1 MNHYELPTPELL
13 DSGHVNLSVS
23 AEEVEQKK
31 NVILHVFEDL
41 GIEIF
46 DVKETVGP
54 SSIFYELSLPIVNDW
69 EKAKKKYSK
78 IFLYIDGCRADITV
92 HDPREQVITVEVSRK
107 EKESFSIRSAIESKA
122 FQEGDAILPVVLGK
136 TNMNEILVTDLVKC
150 PHLLIAGDKDNG
162 QKTLLDTIML
172 SLLYKKKPDELKF
185 VFIAKP
191 EVISDCYQKIQ
202 ECFCAKLPGVYRSV
216 ITNCDTAIRTLDA
229 LCEEMDKRYDILY
242 KSKMRSI
249 EEYNRKIQNQELKFP
264 VYPLPYIVVFIEEF
278 GDLMLIYGKRFELS
292 LCRLAQLSRA
302 VGIHVVM
309 ASIRTDIITGTIKAN
324 FPARVAFP
332 VCSTVASKVVI
343 DSKEAKKLTDYG
355 DMFCR
360 VKGILERARIF
371 SVEHREIEKV
381 ADYIYQQGTYEPYL
395 LPEPTMIE
403 EEGEEKDDELF
414 DEATEI
420 IMRNLWKK

>member
-249 EEYNRKIQNQELKFP
+249 EEYNRKIQNQELKLPF
-264 VYPLPYIVVFIEEF
+264 YPLPYIVVFIEEF

-292 LCRLAQLSRA
+292 LCRLAQLSRV

-343 DSKEAKKLTDYG
+343 DSKEAKKLTDHG

-395 LPEPTMIE
+395 LPKPTMIE

>member
-1 MNHYELPTPELL
+1 MNHYELPTSELL
-13 DSGHVNLSVS
+13 DNGRANFSVS
-23 AEEVEQKK
+23 AEEVKQKK
-31 NVILHVFEDL
+31 NAILHVFEDL

-54 SSIFYELSLPIVNDW
+54 SSIFYELSLPVVNDW

-78 IFLYIDGCRADITV
+78 IFLYIDGCRTDITIP
-92 HDPREQVITVEVSRK
+92 DPREQVIMVEVPRK
-107 EKESFSIRSAIESKA
+107 EKESFSLRSAIESKA

-136 TNMNEILVTDLVKC
+136 TNMNETLVIDLVKC
-150 PHLLIAGDKDNG
+150 PHLLIAGDNDNG
-162 QKTLLDTIML
+162 QKTLLDTIMM
-172 SLLYKKKPDELKF
+172 SLLYKKMPDELKF
-185 VFIAKP
+185 VFILKKS
-191 EVISDCYQKIQ
+191 EVTQACHQKIQ
-202 ECFCAKLPGVYRSV
+202 ECFCAKLPGVDGSV
-216 ITNCDTAIRTLDA
+216 ITNCEAAIRTLDA

-249 EEYNRKIQNQELKFP
+249 EEYNRKIQNQELKLPF
-264 VYPLPYIVVFIEEF
+264 YPLPYIVVFIEEF

-343 DSKEAKKLTDYG
+343 DSKEAKKLTDHG

-395 LPEPTMIE
+395 LPEPTMIR
-403 EEGEEKDDELF
+403 GRRRRKG
-414 DEATEI
+414 
-420 IMRNLWKK
+420 